1 MKHKR
6 FKVFVFQSIDGIMRS
21 VKKEIRI
28 VGFDDGPF
36 IPRTKGKVPVI
47 GVVFRGG
54 NYLDGAFKTEV
65 SIDGM
70 DATKILIK
78 LLNKSRHKEQLR
90 VIMLKGITFGGF
102 NMIDISKIY
111 DRTKLPVIVVNR
123 RKPNLEKIKKAL
135 KHFKDFKK
143 RWECVEHA
151 GKIHKMKIEKNK
163 NIYYQFKGL
172 SKEETEKI
180 IKLSCTR
187 SLIPE
192 PLRVAH
198 LIASALIKGESGGRA

>member
-1 MKHKR
+1 M
-6 FKVFVFQSIDGIMRS
+6 MRS
-21 VKKEIRI
+21 IKKEVRI

-36 IPRTKGKVPVI
+36 TPRTKGKVPVI

-54 NYLDGAFKTEV
+54 NYMDGGFKTEV

-90 VIMLKGITFGGF
+90 IIMLKGITFGGF
-102 NMIDISKIY
+102 NTVNISKLY
-111 DRTKLPVIVVNR
+111 EKTNLPVIVVNR
-123 RKPNLEKIKKAL
+123 RKPDLKKIKTAL
-135 KHFKDFKK
+135 KHFKDFEK
-143 RWECVEHA
+143 RWKCVEDA

-172 SKEETEKI
+172 LKEEVEKI

-192 PLRVAH
+192 PLRIAH

>member
-1 MKHKR
+1 MKGKR
-6 FKVFVFQSIDGIMRS
+6 FKVFVFQSIDDIMRS
-21 VKKEIRI
+21 IKKEIRI

-36 IPRTKGKVPVI
+36 IPRTKGEAPVV

-54 NYLDGAFKTEV
+54 DYLDGAFKTEV
-65 SIDGM
+65 NIDGM
-70 DATKILIK
+70 NATKTLIK

-90 VIMLKGITFGGF
+90 IIMMKGITFGGF
-102 NMIDISKIY
+102 NMVDISELY
-111 DRTKLPVIVVNR
+111 DKSKLPVIVVNR
-123 RKPNLEKIKKAL
+123 RRPNLEKIKKAL
-135 KHFKDFKK
+135 KHFKDFEK
-143 RWECVEHA
+143 RWECVKHA

-172 SKEETEKI
+172 SQEEAERI

>member
-1 MKHKR
+1 MRVIKR
-6 FKVFVFQSIDGIMRS
+6 
-21 VKKEIRI
+21 EIRI

-36 IPRTKGKVPVI
+36 IPRSKGKVPVV

-54 NYLDGAFKTEV
+54 DFLDGVYRTDVE
-65 SIDGM
+65 IDGM
-70 DATKILIK
+70 DATDILIK
-78 LLNKSRHKEQLR
+78 LINRSKHKEQLR
-90 VIMLKGITFGGF
+90 VVMLNGITIGGF
-102 NMIDISKIY
+102 NMINISKLY
-111 DRTKLPVIVVNR
+111 EKTGLPVIAINR
-123 RKPNLEKIKKAL
+123 RMPNLKKIKIAL
-135 KHFKDFKK
+135 QNFDDFED
-143 RWECVEHA
+143 RWECIEDG

-172 SKEETEKI
+172 KQTEVESI

-198 LIASALIKGESGGRA
+198 LIASALVKGESRGRA

>member
-1 MKHKR
+1 
-6 FKVFVFQSIDGIMRS
+6 MRS

-36 IPRTKGKVPVI
+36 VPRTKGKVPVI

-54 NYLDGAFKTEV
+54 DYSDGAFKTEV

-70 DATKILIK
+70 DATKALIK
-78 LLNKSRHKEQLR
+78 LLDKSRHKEQLR
-90 VIMLKGITFGGF
+90 VIMLKGISFGGF
-102 NMIDISKIY
+102 NMIDISSLY
-111 DRTKLPVIVVNR
+111 DKTKLPVIVVNR

-135 KHFKDFKK
+135 KHFKDFKQ

-151 GKIHKMKIEKNK
+151 GKIHGMKIEKNK

-172 SKEETEKI
+172 SKEEVEKI

-192 PLRVAH
+192 PLRIAH